1 MKEDITI
8 PAGLGTF
15 KKKKIRV
22 ICLANENHP
31 ALESVLS
38 MTGPI

>member
-8 PAGLGTF
+8 PAGLETF
-15 KKKKIRV
+15 KKKIRV